1 MDIKESRM
9 IENVWYLAV
18 MKGDSK
24 YKEATL
30 EVAGVG
36 YYKLE

>member
-1 MDIKESRM
+1 MEVKESRRM
-9 IENVWYLAV
+9 ENAWYLAV

-30 EVAGVG
+30 DVAGFG

>member
-1 MDIKESRM
+1 MEVKDSRNM
-9 IENVWYLAV
+9 ENAWYLAV
-18 MKGDSK
+18 LKGDNK

-30 EVAGVG
+30 DVGGVR